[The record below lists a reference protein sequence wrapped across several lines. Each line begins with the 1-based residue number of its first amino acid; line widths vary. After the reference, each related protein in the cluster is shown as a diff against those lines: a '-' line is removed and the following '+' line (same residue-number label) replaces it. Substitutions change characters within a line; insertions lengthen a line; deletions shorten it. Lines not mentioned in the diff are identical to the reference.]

1 LKSVRRN
8 EFGPIMWVTDDASI
22 LNRWGNAVCEREV
35 VVHRFE
41 TDNGTDKIYRPF
53 LGATFEKEIS
63 V

>member
-1 LKSVRRN
+1 
-8 EFGPIMWVTDDASI
+8 M
-22 LNRWGNAVCEREV
+22 CEREV

-41 TDNGTDKIYRPF
+41 TDNGTDKIYCPF